1 MRPKCPATLLIL
13 RLRLGLNSSLIG
25 LRHRPVSSAS
35 VRLSLSSAVVVPRTH
50 FNSIRA
56 RLTNK
61 SRNKPLAQSPSSAT
75 GSAAAAASDTDTE
88 AEALQDVNPKK
99 RKKEQKEKEKENKQA
114 NNNNNNKRKQ
124 KEKQRSAGGRK
135 GRRRT
140 RAAAKA
146 VLIAAGSSQS
156 RLYDGV
162 ASDAYI
168 LAALL
173 ARTQLGISG
182 SRSGSLGLAAIHHSA
197 QLSSGY
203 LKCVIAINSLILI
216 FRKTKLTIPACLSLH
231 PSLPAFLCLSI
242 CLCSAFFQLFGC
254 VLRGWHFLS
263 SEAHKPHSSSAN
275 WKNH

>member
-1 MRPKCPATLLIL
+1 MST
-13 RLRLGLNSSLIG
+13 
-25 LRHRPVSSAS
+25 
-35 VRLSLSSAVVVPRTH
+35 
-50 FNSIRA
+50 
-56 RLTNK
+56 
-61 SRNKPLAQSPSSAT
+61 Q
-75 GSAAAAASDTDTE
+75 
-88 AEALQDVNPKK
+88 KK

-114 NNNNNNKRKQ
+114 NNNNNKRKQ

-140 RAAAKA
+140 RAAAAKA
-146 VLIAAGSSQS
+146 VLIAAGSSQ
-156 RLYDGV
+156 
-162 ASDAYI
+162 SDAYI

-182 SRSGSLGLAAIHHSA
+182 SRSGSLGLAAIHHSLCSA

-242 CLCSAFFQLFGC
+242 CLYSAFFQLFGC

>member
-1 MRPKCPATLLIL
+1 MST
-13 RLRLGLNSSLIG
+13 
-25 LRHRPVSSAS
+25 
-35 VRLSLSSAVVVPRTH
+35 
-50 FNSIRA
+50 
-56 RLTNK
+56 
-61 SRNKPLAQSPSSAT
+61 Q
-75 GSAAAAASDTDTE
+75 
-88 AEALQDVNPKK
+88 KK
-99 RKKEQKEKEKENKQA
+99 RKKEEKEKEKENKQA

-135 GRRRT
+135 GRRREEEG
-140 RAAAKA
+140 RESAAAKA

-197 QLSSGY
+197 QLCSGY

>member
-1 MRPKCPATLLIL
+1 MSTQKKGKKNR
-13 RLRLGLNSSLIG
+13 
-25 LRHRPVSSAS
+25 
-35 VRLSLSSAVVVPRTH
+35 
-50 FNSIRA
+50 
-56 RLTNK
+56 
-61 SRNKPLAQSPSSAT
+61 
-75 GSAAAAASDTDTE
+75 
-88 AEALQDVNPKK
+88 K
-99 RKKEQKEKEKENKQA
+99 RKKKKTNRQITTTTTKENRRK
-114 NNNNNNKRKQ
+114 NNAVREEG
-124 KEKQRSAGGRK
+124 KEEGRES
-135 GRRRT
+135 
-140 RAAAKA
+140 AAAKA

-197 QLSSGY
+197 QLCSGY

-231 PSLPAFLCLSI
+231 PSHLSFCLSI

>member
-1 MRPKCPATLLIL
+1 MRAKCPATLLIL

-61 SRNKPLAQSPSSAT
+61 SRNKQLAQSPSS
-75 GSAAAAASDTDTE
+75 AASDTDTE

-99 RKKEQKEKEKENKQA
+99 GKKNRKRKKKKTNRQITTTTTKENRRK
-114 NNNNNNKRKQ
+114 NNAVREEG
-124 KEKQRSAGGRK
+124 KEEEGRES
-135 GRRRT
+135 
-140 RAAAKA
+140 AAAKA

-197 QLSSGY
+197 QLCSGY

-231 PSLPAFLCLSI
+231 TSLPASPCLSI
-242 CLCSAFFQLFGC
+242 CLCSAFFQLFGY

>member
-1 MRPKCPATLLIL
+1 MREE
-13 RLRLGLNSSLIG
+13 G
-25 LRHRPVSSAS
+25 
-35 VRLSLSSAVVVPRTH
+35 
-50 FNSIRA
+50 
-56 RLTNK
+56 
-61 SRNKPLAQSPSSAT
+61 
-75 GSAAAAASDTDTE
+75 
-88 AEALQDVNPKK
+88 
-99 RKKEQKEKEKENKQA
+99 KEEE
-114 NNNNNNKRKQ
+114 
-124 KEKQRSAGGRK
+124 GRES
-135 GRRRT
+135 
-140 RAAAKA
+140 AAAKA

-182 SRSGSLGLAAIHHSA
+182 SRSGSLGLAAIHHSLCSA
-197 QLSSGY
+197 QLCSGY

-254 VLRGWHFLS
+254 VLRCWHFLS

>member
-1 MRPKCPATLLIL
+1 MST
-13 RLRLGLNSSLIG
+13 
-25 LRHRPVSSAS
+25 
-35 VRLSLSSAVVVPRTH
+35 
-50 FNSIRA
+50 
-56 RLTNK
+56 
-61 SRNKPLAQSPSSAT
+61 Q
-75 GSAAAAASDTDTE
+75 
-88 AEALQDVNPKK
+88 KK

-114 NNNNNNKRKQ
+114 NNNNKRKQ
-124 KEKQRSAGGRK
+124 KEKQRSAGERK
-135 GRRRT
+135 GRRT

>member
-1 MRPKCPATLLIL
+1 MSTQKKGKKNR
-13 RLRLGLNSSLIG
+13 
-25 LRHRPVSSAS
+25 
-35 VRLSLSSAVVVPRTH
+35 
-50 FNSIRA
+50 
-56 RLTNK
+56 
-61 SRNKPLAQSPSSAT
+61 
-75 GSAAAAASDTDTE
+75 
-88 AEALQDVNPKK
+88 K
-99 RKKEQKEKEKENKQA
+99 RKKKKTNRQITTTTTKENRRK
-114 NNNNNNKRKQ
+114 NNAVREEG
-124 KEKQRSAGGRK
+124 KEEEGRES
-135 GRRRT
+135 
-140 RAAAKA
+140 AAAKA

-182 SRSGSLGLAAIHHSA
+182 SLGLAAIHHSLCSA
-197 QLSSGY
+197 QLCSGY

-231 PSLPAFLCLSI
+231 SSLPAFLCLSI

>member
-1 MRPKCPATLLIL
+1 MRAKCPATLLIL

-61 SRNKPLAQSPSSAT
+61 SRNKPLAQSPSSA
-75 GSAAAAASDTDTE
+75 ASDTDTE

-140 RAAAKA
+140 RAAAAKA

-162 ASDAYI
+162 ANDAYI

-231 PSLPAFLCLSI
+231 PSHLSFCLSI